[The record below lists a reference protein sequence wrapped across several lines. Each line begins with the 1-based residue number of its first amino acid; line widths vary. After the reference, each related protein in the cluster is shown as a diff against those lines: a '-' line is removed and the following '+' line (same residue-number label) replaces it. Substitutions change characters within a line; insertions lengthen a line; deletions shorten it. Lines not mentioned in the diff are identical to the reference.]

1 VNPACLYFPAFFNYF
16 EIVFWLAIGGQGKSR
31 RKIMLKESVE
41 TALEEIRP
49 ALRADGGDVEL
60 VGVTDE
66 GVVTVK
72 LTGACHG
79 CPHGMQT
86 LKMGIETHLKKMVP
100 QVSEVLEK
108 GD

>member
-1 VNPACLYFPAFFNYF
+1 
-16 EIVFWLAIGGQGKSR
+16 
-31 RKIMLKESVE
+31 MLKESVE

-60 VGVTDE
+60 VGVSED

-86 LKMGIETHLKKMVP
+86 LKMGIETHLKKTVP
-100 QVSEVLEK
+100 EVSEVL
-108 GD
+108 GV